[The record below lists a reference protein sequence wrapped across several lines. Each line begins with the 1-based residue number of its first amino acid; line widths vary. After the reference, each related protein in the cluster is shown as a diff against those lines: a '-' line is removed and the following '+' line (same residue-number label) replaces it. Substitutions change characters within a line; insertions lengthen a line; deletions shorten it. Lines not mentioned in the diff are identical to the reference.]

1 MEVGRGE
8 SLNRSTT
15 RKSIKRG
22 RREREREREKER
34 KEKERRGKR
43 MKRGKMSR
51 ERQMRS
57 SNHPIK
63 GSLLKDPYRVIGGGE
78 IIGTTPIIGFPGT

>member
-22 RREREREREKER
+22 RRERERERER
-34 KEKERRGKR
+34 KEKGRRGKR